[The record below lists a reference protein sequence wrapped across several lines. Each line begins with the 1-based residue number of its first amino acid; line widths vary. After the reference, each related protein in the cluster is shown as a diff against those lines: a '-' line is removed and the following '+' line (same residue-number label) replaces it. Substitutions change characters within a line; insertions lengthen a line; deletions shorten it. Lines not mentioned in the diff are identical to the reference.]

1 MERRTDAH
9 RRHDERRAS
18 AVPES
23 GQRRV
28 QNLRRYAYNSLLS
41 SFFLSRMDRKFIQ
54 SLTFNVILLII
65 TIITHISQALVTGK
79 RSYIE
84 SRLSCCCCCVC
95 CHCFS
100 SGVKIKR
107 EREREKTRELSNFD
121 LLLGKHS
128 FCCVSVECETAR
140 SFVRNVDVAPFHQ
153 LSSSSLL

>member
-1 MERRTDAH
+1 MHTGGMMNAGQAPYQKAAN
-9 RRHDERRAS
+9 DECRIC
-18 AVPES
+18 
-23 GQRRV
+23 GGTHTI
-28 QNLRRYAYNSLLS
+28 LIL
-41 SFFLSRMDRKFIQ
+41 FFLLSRMDRKFIQ